1 MEGSAF
7 QPGLGHNSP
16 PVTIGD
22 ELRERHADLLKRADE
37 ALLAA
42 ANAPAEIND
51 DSTEGK
57 VGELVKILR
66 KTELALEAEKKKEVE
81 PHQNTVDKVRG
92 FFTEIAARLEKVRLP
107 LKKKSEDYLL
117 RKAEAEKKRLAEEEA
132 DRREKARIALMNAE
146 NAERDKTSLAR
157 EAAEAQRLSE
167 DAHAAKESAQ
177 TDQEI
182 AAADLAQAKAELSR
196 AKTVVLEFASER
208 SIKVRD
214 GIAIDEVDFATRKQS
229 AEAGV
234 ATARNKVSG
243 CEDLLRQAREKARAA
258 KAEQDRLAAEVVAA
272 NRKER
277 EAAADVKSHMTEAV
291 RHDNA
296 ANRIEAKIEGKPA
309 DLVRNHS
316 EHGATSTLS
325 REWFYEVTDADRL
338 DAVKLW
344 PFVDGEA
351 KRIAFG
357 KWARSQEPQNRVM
370 AGGRAYQENVG
381 QIR

>member
-16 PVTIGD
+16 PISIGD

-37 ALLAA
+37 ALQAA
-42 ANAPAEIND
+42 ADAPAEVND
-51 DSTEGK
+51 DATEGK

-81 PHQNTVDKVRG
+81 PHQDTVDKVRG

-117 RKAEAEKKRLAEEEA
+117 RKAEAEKKRLAQEEA
-132 DRREKARIALMNAE
+132 DRREKARIALLNAE
-146 NAERDKTSLAR
+146 NAEHDKTALAR
-157 EAAEAQRLSE
+157 EADEARRLSD
-167 DAHAAKESAQ
+167 DAKAAKESAQ
-177 TDQEI
+177 TEQEI

-214 GIAIDEVDFATRKQS
+214 GIALDEADFTARKQA
-229 AEAGV
+229 AEAVV
-234 ATARNKVSG
+234 ATARDKVSG
-243 CEDLLRQAREKARAA
+243 CEDLLRQARERARAA
-258 KAEQDRLAAEVVAA
+258 RAEQDRLAAEVVAA
-272 NRKER
+272 NRRER
-277 EAAADVKSHMTEAV
+277 EAAAEVKSHMTEAV

-316 EHGATSTLS
+316 EHGAMSTLA
-325 REWFYEVTDADRL
+325 RQWFYEVTDPDKL
-338 DAVKLW
+338 DAVRLW

-357 KWARSQEPQNRVM
+357 KWARAQEPKNRVM
-370 AGGRAYQENVG
+370 AGARAYEDSVG